1 MVLELLVL
9 VQEGLELLDLE
20 LEVLDMVPE
29 QVVLVQE
36 GLELLDLELEELD
49 MVPEQVQ
56 VLDLEQGVLA
66 MVLEE
71 LDMVQEVLDMVLE
84 LLAMVVL
91 EVVPEFLFTLLK
103 GLEVQLLVTSMVNY
117 SLVKRNQ
124 FISKYMT

>member
-1 MVLELLVL
+1 
-9 VQEGLELLDLE
+9 
-20 LEVLDMVPE
+20 MVPE
-29 QVVLVQE
+29 QVQV
-36 GLELLDLELEELD
+36 LDLEQGELDMGLEELD

-56 VLDLEQGVLA
+56 VLDLEQGELDMVQEVLDLVQEVLDLVQEVLG

-91 EVVPEFLFTLLK
+91 EVMPEFLFTLLK

-117 SLVKRNQ
+117 SLGKRNQ

>member
-1 MVLELLVL
+1 
-9 VQEGLELLDLE
+9 
-20 LEVLDMVPE
+20 
-29 QVVLVQE
+29 
-36 GLELLDLELEELD
+36 
-49 MVPEQVQ
+49 
-56 VLDLEQGVLA
+56 

-103 GLEVQLLVTSMVNY
+103 GLEVQLLVTSTVKN

-124 FISKYMT
+124 CISKYMTSIFSNKLNKMVKRKGSNYTFK